1 MSEQGQV
8 ATMSKQSHWLLPVV
22 LFGVFTLDTL
32 LYGIVIPFLP
42 ARVLALGAN
51 QAVVGILFAC
61 YAIGLLVATPLAGWL
76 TNRLGGVRVLGLGL
90 LLLFFSTV
98 VFAFA
103 ATLPM
108 LFLAR
113 ALQGVAAAM
122 PWTAGLAIIAIEYS
136 PAERYQR
143 FAQVFSAT
151 SIGTL
156 IGPAIGGV
164 LYTWRG
170 FQAPFLVMAAL
181 IIIECIAAL
190 AIFGRGARAGIVR
203 PQTAISPAESHE
215 PRPGTQPGNPMGL
228 PRSRRFAG
236 ALVLTA
242 SGALLLA
249 LIEPTL
255 PVLLAE
261 RYGLAPLTIGLVF
274 GGMTALFV
282 LVQGLVGALLRGYS
296 SSTAMFFGL
305 TMGPLA
311 LVLVAV
317 SSTLVHALVALALLA
332 FSFAFLLTPALEYLT
347 QTARPVPAKKTAGA
361 ETAVRA
367 IPYGTLYASYNL
379 AYSTGMLVGPILSGV
394 AITLLGLTYGLI
406 VTGSVLAIAYLPLAI
421 GPLWNSGLHRSSG
434 SPIPPSAPDPG
445 QTLVEELMPTSEP
458 MVEAR
463 QTPHILET
471 EETLEIVEIVEIVEI
486 DTFIGMGG

>member
-1 MSEQGQV
+1 
-8 ATMSKQSHWLLPVV
+8 MSKQSHWLLPVV

-113 ALQGVAAAM
+113 TLQGVAAAM

-164 LYTWRG
+164 SILG
-170 FQAPFLVMAAL
+170 
-181 IIIECIAAL
+181 E
-190 AIFGRGARAGIVR
+190 
-203 PQTAISPAESHE
+203 
-215 PRPGTQPGNPMGL
+215 GL
-228 PRSRRFAG
+228 RRRF
-236 ALVLTA
+236 
-242 SGALLLA
+242 SSWLL
-249 LIEPTL
+249 
-255 PVLLAE
+255 
-261 RYGLAPLTIGLVF
+261 
-274 GGMTALFV
+274 
-282 LVQGLVGALLRGYS
+282 
-296 SSTAMFFGL
+296 
-305 TMGPLA
+305 
-311 LVLVAV
+311 
-317 SSTLVHALVALALLA
+317 
-332 FSFAFLLTPALEYLT
+332 
-347 QTARPVPAKKTAGA
+347 
-361 ETAVRA
+361 
-367 IPYGTLYASYNL
+367 
-379 AYSTGMLVGPILSGV
+379 
-394 AITLLGLTYGLI
+394 
-406 VTGSVLAIAYLPLAI
+406 
-421 GPLWNSGLHRSSG
+421 
-434 SPIPPSAPDPG
+434 
-445 QTLVEELMPTSEP
+445 
-458 MVEAR
+458 
-463 QTPHILET
+463 
-471 EETLEIVEIVEIVEI
+471 
-486 DTFIGMGG
+486 